1 MTSLHAAVG
10 NSLTL
15 STRPPNRMTACGTH
29 RYNSEQQRPSICHE
43 HSLQAMSADF
53 ATNSHLC
60 RRQALLGLLGG
71 LTLSLQPLPALAGLI
86 DEKQADKVFE
96 SANQSVVSIAD
107 YKVANGNEVSEGTG
121 SGFMWDTYGHVVT
134 NYHCVAKF
142 ATDRIGAQ
150 VTRVGI
156 VDANG
161 DTIEYP
167 ASLVGTDA
175 QHDIAVL
182 LVDAPLQSF
191 VPVQVGTSADLRTGQ
206 SVYAIGNPLGF
217 SKTLTAGVVSGLNR
231 AIPSPV
237 GTKTYGAIQTDA
249 AISAGNSGG
258 PLLDSSARVIGINT
272 ATFTRTGTGRSS
284 GVNFALPIDLV
295 MTVVPNLIVYGTA
308 SGKGV
313 KGGS

>member
-1 MTSLHAAVG
+1 MPGLHIVVGHSLV
-10 NSLTL
+10 L
-15 STRPPNRMTACGTH
+15 STRPPKRMTPCGTQ
-29 RYNSEQQRPSICHE
+29 RYDSEQERPSVCHE
-43 HSLQAMSADF
+43 HTLQAKSADF
-53 ATNSHLC
+53 ATESQLC

-71 LTLSLQPLPALAGLI
+71 LTLTLRPSPASAGLI
-86 DEKQADKVFE
+86 DERQADKVFE

-121 SGFMWDTYGHVVT
+121 SGFMWDTYGHIVT

-156 VDANG
+156 ADANG
-161 DTIEYP
+161 DTTEYP

-182 LVDAPLQSF
+182 LVDAPEQRF

-295 MTVVPNLIVYGTA
+295 MTVVPNLIVYGNA
-308 SGKGV
+308 AGKGV

>member
-150 VTRVGI
+150 V
-156 VDANG
+156 
-161 DTIEYP
+161 
-167 ASLVGTDA
+167 
-175 QHDIAVL
+175 
-182 LVDAPLQSF
+182 
-191 VPVQVGTSADLRTGQ
+191 RT
-206 SVYAIGNPLGF
+206 L
-217 SKTLTAGVVSGLNR
+217 
-231 AIPSPV
+231 
-237 GTKTYGAIQTDA
+237 
-249 AISAGNSGG
+249 
-258 PLLDSSARVIGINT
+258 
-272 ATFTRTGTGRSS
+272 
-284 GVNFALPIDLV
+284 
-295 MTVVPNLIVYGTA
+295 
-308 SGKGV
+308 
-313 KGGS
+313 

>member
-1 MTSLHAAVG
+1 MPGLHVAVG
-10 NSLTL
+10 NSLML
-15 STRPPNRMTACGTH
+15 STRPPKRMTACGTH
-29 RYNSEQQRPSICHE
+29 DSEQQRPSICRKHT
-43 HSLQAMSADF
+43 LQAMSTDF
-53 ATNSHLC
+53 ATDFQLC

-71 LTLSLQPLPALAGLI
+71 LTLFLQTPPALAGLI
-86 DEKQADKVFE
+86 DETQADKVFE
-96 SANQSVVSIAD
+96 SANKSVVSIAD

-142 ATDRIGAQ
+142 ATDQKGAQ

-156 VDANG
+156 VDTNG
-161 DTIEYP
+161 DTNEYP

-182 LVDAPLQSF
+182 LVDAPEQSF

-295 MTVVPNLIVYGTA
+295 MTVVPNLILYGTA
-308 SGKGV
+308 AGKGV